1 MLVLSGGACRSVYAL
16 FHEWEAK
23 LDLVYKTSVFLSQEK
38 GFFSPHS
45 LQKHLF
51 NLLTEKWISFK
62 AHFKTILI
70 RCVGTKW
77 IGNCC
82 PSSEAGLNAMPLLAD
97 GDITVIILA
106 FLHLN
111 FILIKLVCLF
121 TLRGQTQQLE
131 APWYTCAI
139 ATKASCL
146 RVKTSWPL
154 FVVVLCIAKILM
166 SHMPKTCALHC
177 ILNVLQD
184 GLGSF
189 SLILGLLLIG
199 SRLISL
205 LSVSGTQLTARTCKK
220 HRSHPN
226 LLFLF
231 LKCWVCCWCSGG
243 CISLF
248 RARTTRVWLN
258 LAVCAHVIADY
269 SCLLWCKRARL
280 WRLGQS

>member
-38 GFFSPHS
+38 VFFSPHS
-45 LQKHLF
+45 LPKHLF
-51 NLLTEKWISFK
+51 KLLTEKWISFK

-82 PSSEAGLNAMPLLAD
+82 PSSEAGLTAMLLLAD

-154 FVVVLCIAKILM
+154 FVVVLCIAIILM

-189 SLILGLLLIG
+189 SLILVCYWSDPGWLASFQCQG
-199 SRLISL
+199 RNSL
-205 LSVSGTQLTARTCKK
+205 
-220 HRSHPN
+220 P
-226 LLFLF
+226 
-231 LKCWVCCWCSGG
+231 
-243 CISLF
+243 
-248 RARTTRVWLN
+248 
-258 LAVCAHVIADY
+258 AHVRSTGRILIFSFFSLNAGFAAGVLAAVLAFSEPEPLVFD
-269 SCLLWCKRARL
+269 
-280 WRLGQS
+280 